1 MDWFTAQWVDFYTRE
16 GCGGGGVMGVGE
28 IKTKYKMLEL
38 VNTKMG
44 LEQLVYQERKDNYLE
59 EKCIHN
65 I

>member
-1 MDWFTAQWVDFYTRE
+1 
-16 GCGGGGVMGVGE
+16 MGVGE